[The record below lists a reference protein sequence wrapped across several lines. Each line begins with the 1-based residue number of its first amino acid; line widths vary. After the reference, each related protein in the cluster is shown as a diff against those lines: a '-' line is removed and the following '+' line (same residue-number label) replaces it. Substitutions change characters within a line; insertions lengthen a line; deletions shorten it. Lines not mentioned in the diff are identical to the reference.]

1 MVWKITAPI
10 TGPHSVPLPPS
21 STITTMNR
29 LNVVVGKAMSRGSM
43 KPVMLPKMAP
53 AMPRNTA
60 EIAQAVRL

>member
-21 STITTMNR
+21 KTMITMKM
-29 LNVVVGKAMSRGSM
+29 LKVVVGNAMSRGSM
-43 KPVMLPKMAP
+43 KPVMLPKIAP
-53 AMPRNTA
+53 EIPRNTA